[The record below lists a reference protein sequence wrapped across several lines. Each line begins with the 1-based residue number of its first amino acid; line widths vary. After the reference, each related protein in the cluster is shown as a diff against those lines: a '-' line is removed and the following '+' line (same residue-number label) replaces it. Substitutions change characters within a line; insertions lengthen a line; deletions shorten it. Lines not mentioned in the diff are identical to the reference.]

1 MCANKCHVY
10 LTLCNA
16 KVSIQRFTSY
26 FFVSKVRVL
35 PLFLLVNGMKKILI
49 YSQWILNTYNGKV
62 LHYFLLWALFVNTF
76 IKCKHLVG
84 RNGRPKQESDQANV
98 SRVPDVA
105 KGYPILLSHQSQSHQ
120 QVSFLYLT
128 VSDAVESLISFQ
140 YQEENMTK
148 TTKNI
153 KADLLVYRSKFFFG
167 EKRMRRKKE
176 RIYSLRNTIPH
187 FYMLWK
193 LPKRSYGQSIPFL
206 ERLSSSAVISNL
218 EKRSTLRQCIAH
230 FLT

>member
-1 MCANKCHVY
+1 MCVQTSVMFTLLYVMRKCLFKDLHPTFCEVKYVY
-10 LTLCNA
+10 YLSFYWSM
-16 KVSIQRFTSY
+16 VW
-26 FFVSKVRVL
+26 
-35 PLFLLVNGMKKILI
+35 KKILI

-153 KADLLVYRSKFFFG
+153 KVDLLVYRSKFFLAKRGWG
-167 EKRMRRKKE
+167 ERKKG
-176 RIYSLRNTIPH
+176 Y
-187 FYMLWK
+187 
-193 LPKRSYGQSIPFL
+193 
-206 ERLSSSAVISNL
+206 
-218 EKRSTLRQCIAH
+218 TL
-230 FLT
+230 

>member
-16 KVSIQRFTSY
+16 KVYIQRFTSY

-120 QVSFLYLT
+120 QVSFLSLT

-148 TTKNI
+148 TTKT
-153 KADLLVYRSKFFFG
+153 SKQICLYIGLTFFLAKRGWG
-167 EKRMRRKKE
+167 ERKKG
-176 RIYSLRNTIPH
+176 Y
-187 FYMLWK
+187 
-193 LPKRSYGQSIPFL
+193 
-206 ERLSSSAVISNL
+206 
-218 EKRSTLRQCIAH
+218 TL
-230 FLT
+230 

>member
-120 QVSFLYLT
+120 QVSFLSLT

-148 TTKNI
+148 TTKT
-153 KADLLVYRSKFFFG
+153 SKQICLYIGLSFFLAKRGWG
-167 EKRMRRKKE
+167 ERKKG
-176 RIYSLRNTIPH
+176 
-187 FYMLWK
+187 F
-193 LPKRSYGQSIPFL
+193 
-206 ERLSSSAVISNL
+206 
-218 EKRSTLRQCIAH
+218 TL
-230 FLT
+230 

>member
-1 MCANKCHVY
+1 MCVQTSVMFTLLYVMRKCLFKDLHPTFLWVKYVY
-10 LTLCNA
+10 YLCFYWSM
-16 KVSIQRFTSY
+16 VW
-26 FFVSKVRVL
+26 
-35 PLFLLVNGMKKILI
+35 KKILI

-120 QVSFLYLT
+120 QVSFLSLT

-148 TTKNI
+148 TTKT
-153 KADLLVYRSKFFFG
+153 SKQICLYIGLTFFLAKRGWG
-167 EKRMRRKKE
+167 ERKKG
-176 RIYSLRNTIPH
+176 
-187 FYMLWK
+187 F
-193 LPKRSYGQSIPFL
+193 
-206 ERLSSSAVISNL
+206 
-218 EKRSTLRQCIAH
+218 TL
-230 FLT
+230 

>member
-120 QVSFLYLT
+120 QVSFLSLT

-148 TTKNI
+148 TTKT
-153 KADLLVYRSKFFFG
+153 SKQICLYIGLSFFLAKRGWG
-167 EKRMRRKKE
+167 ERKKG
-176 RIYSLRNTIPH
+176 Y
-187 FYMLWK
+187 
-193 LPKRSYGQSIPFL
+193 
-206 ERLSSSAVISNL
+206 
-218 EKRSTLRQCIAH
+218 TL
-230 FLT
+230 

>member
-16 KVSIQRFTSY
+16 KVYIQRFTSY

-84 RNGRPKQESDQANV
+84 RNGRPKKSRTRLMYQEFQTLP
-98 SRVPDVA
+98 RVIQYYCHISHNHINKSSFCPWPCRMQSKA
-105 KGYPILLSHQSQSHQ
+105 WFPFNTRRKIWQKPQKHQSRS
-120 QVSFLYLT
+120 
-128 VSDAVESLISFQ
+128 ACIS
-140 YQEENMTK
+140 
-148 TTKNI
+148 
-153 KADLLVYRSKFFFG
+153 V
-167 EKRMRRKKE
+167 
-176 RIYSLRNTIPH
+176 
-187 FYMLWK
+187 
-193 LPKRSYGQSIPFL
+193 
-206 ERLSSSAVISNL
+206 
-218 EKRSTLRQCIAH
+218 
-230 FLT
+230 